1 MTARI
6 VLGHARWLAPGKL
19 RWARAL
25 IWLFGLAALCIL
37 VFNVAADSILRL
49 SALVAGETFTSRAD
63 SPAVA
68 RLLAVIVGS
77 LAMLGAYALAVHF
90 VERRPAEELALGRL
104 LPDLAGGLALG
115 GLLIALIIGV
125 LWSAGWVTIES
136 VPATHIAESIKQ
148 SIQSGVIEE
157 VVMRLILF
165 RLLWRAAGVLP
176 ALLLTGALFGALHL
190 TNPDATIFAGL
201 CLLAGEGIGTGLYM
215 LTGRIWASVGMHAGW
230 NFVQGWLFGS
240 AVSGLDFFAGGPLQT
255 RPVEGFSDM
264 LSGGEFGPE
273 ASLAALAVSLAASM
287 ICLGLAWKK
296 GAFVAADR

>member
-25 IWLFGLAALCIL
+25 IWLLGLAALCIL

-77 LAMLGAYALAVHF
+77 LAMLGAYALAVHG

-104 LPDLAGGLALG
+104 LPDLAGGLALS

-190 TNPDATIFAGL
+190 TNPEATIFAGL
-201 CLLAGEGIGTGLYM
+201 CLLAGEGIGAGLYM

-230 NFVQGWLFGS
+230 NFAQGWLFGS

-255 RPVEGFSDM
+255 RPVEGFSNM

>member
-25 IWLFGLAALCIL
+25 IWLLGLAALCIL

-190 TNPDATIFAGL
+190 TNPEATIFAGL
-201 CLLAGEGIGTGLYM
+201 CLLAGEGIGAGLYM

-230 NFVQGWLFGS
+230 NFAQGWLFGS

>member
-1 MTARI
+1 
-6 VLGHARWLAPGKL
+6 
-19 RWARAL
+19 L

-63 SPAVA
+63 SPPVA

-90 VERRPAEELALGRL
+90 VERRPAEELALRRF

-165 RLLWRAAGVLP
+165 RLLWRAAGVVP
-176 ALLLTGALFGALHL
+176 ALLLTGVLFGALHL

-240 AVSGLDFFAGGPLQT
+240 AVSGLDFFAGGPLHT
-255 RPVEGFSDM
+255 RPVEGVSDM

-273 ASLAALAVSLAASM
+273 SSITALVVSLAASV